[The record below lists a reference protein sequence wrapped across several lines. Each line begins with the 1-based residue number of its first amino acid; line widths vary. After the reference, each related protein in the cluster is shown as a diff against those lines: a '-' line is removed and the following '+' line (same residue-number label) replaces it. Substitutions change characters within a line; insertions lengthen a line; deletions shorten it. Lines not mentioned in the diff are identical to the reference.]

1 MAHELTETWE
11 VKTDNESKWEV
22 RPSAG
27 KNKGKVLK
35 VFGTEKEAN
44 DWAKKRSDKY
54 KPNTKERRKL
64 YKENPRKW
72 LELYGGW
79 DVGNTKSEKE

>member
-1 MAHELTETWE
+1 MAHELTKTWE
-11 VKTDNESKWEV
+11 VDDGWEV
-22 RPSAG
+22 RPSVG

-35 VFGTEKEAN
+35 VFDTEQEAN
-44 DWAKKRSDKY
+44 DWAKKRSEKY
-54 KPNTKERRKL
+54 KPDTKARRKL

-79 DVGNTKSEKE
+79 DVGAHKSEKE